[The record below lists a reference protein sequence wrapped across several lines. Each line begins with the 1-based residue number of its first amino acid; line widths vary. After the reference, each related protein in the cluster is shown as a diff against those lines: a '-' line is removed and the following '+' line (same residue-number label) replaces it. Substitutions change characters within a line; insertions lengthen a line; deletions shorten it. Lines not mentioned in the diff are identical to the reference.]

1 MAVAGW
7 IREQRR
13 IYFGNAT
20 SVRDYRAQLR
30 GVRASLFWAAYLG
43 LLILFV
49 ILAYWNIVSQGRQ
62 SVAQIQGELKSFYNL
77 ILVLLEVMVAL
88 VAPVI
93 VGMSIHAERR
103 RQSLDLIL
111 TAPVSPKYFLIGKFI
126 SGYRYILMLLFLS
139 LPITAAAV
147 VLGGATWSEVLI
159 SYVLI
164 ATHALLLMAISLP
177 IALLSPKV
185 VSAVMYSYIGCWAVF
200 LVGSVAGAAYSAMP
214 FMMGGF
220 GGSIGSQEGPF
231 WPLMFPVFF
240 GSGIETHTVMFGTQV
255 PNWILAVAMTLF
267 IVKFFLLAGGSVMT
281 RAGSKETV
289 SLRIHG
295 LVIAALLSFVVTR
308 EAVGSLGFV
317 AGPPGF
323 GGSPADVAYGFAII
337 VSALT
342 LPLLVI
348 LPHISTWS
356 LFDERKTRPGGVFSL
371 RASLTSAPEGGLPY
385 LLMLVA
391 AIVVGPFIS
400 ILVGGGG
407 LTAIVLPYLIWLA
420 GAWVF
425 FWSLGWLLSSF
436 VKTGIATARKSQLAF
451 TIIIALLPWPVL
463 AMVSTVLGPYS
474 DPWVVYPLVALKYE
488 PDDLLFVMFMAS
500 EFWLLAA
507 VFGVWGEWRRKN
519 VVSSYVRPKN
529 EAEPA

>member
-49 ILAYWNIVSQGRQ
+49 TVAYWNIVSQGRQ
-62 SVAQIQGELKSFYNL
+62 SVAQIQSELKSFYNL

-111 TAPVSPKYFLIGKFI
+111 TAPVSPKYFLIGKFV
-126 SGYRYILMLLFLS
+126 SGYRYIVMLLFLS

-185 VSAVMYSYIGCWAVF
+185 VSAVIYSYMGCWAVF
-200 LVGSVAGAAYSAMP
+200 LVGSTFSAG
-214 FMMGGF
+214 MMFTSGF
-220 GGSIGSQEGPF
+220 GGLIGSQEGPF
-231 WPLMFPVFF
+231 WPLMFPNFF
-240 GSGIETHTVMFGTQV
+240 GFGIETHTTMFGAQV

-267 IVKFFLLAGGSVMT
+267 IVKFFVLAGGSVMT

-295 LVIAALLSFVVTR
+295 LVIAALLSFILTR
-308 EAVGSLGFV
+308 DSIASGGFSS
-317 AGPPGF
+317 GP
-323 GGSPADVAYGFAII
+323 AAVAYEFAIM
-337 VSALT
+337 VSVLT
-342 LPLLVI
+342 LPLVVI

-356 LFDERKTRPGGVFSL
+356 FFDERKTRPNGVFSL
-371 RASLTSAPEGGLPY
+371 RAALTSAPEGGLPY
-385 LLMLVA
+385 LMMLVA
-391 AIVVGPFIS
+391 AVIMGPFVS
-400 ILVGGGG
+400 TLVGGDR
-407 LTAIVLPYLIWLA
+407 LTTIVWPYLIWLA
-420 GAWVF
+420 GGWAF

-436 VKTGIATARKSQLAF
+436 VTTGIATARKSQLAF
-451 TIIIALLPWPVL
+451 TVIIAVLPWPVI
-463 AMVSTVLGPYS
+463 AMLSAAMGTSS
-474 DPWVVYPLVALKYE
+474 DGWIIYPLTALAHE
-488 PDDLLFVMFMAS
+488 PDELLIVMFMAS

-519 VVSSYVRPKN
+519 VVSSYVRRKN
-529 EAEPA
+529 EAEPARPWIVR